1 MFVTKCS
8 REFCLQYRVLKIS
21 VKPDIFSCV
30 GHTLHNLIYAFIF
43 MEQNQ
48 NYYVFHLH
56 WWLKYAPVTLGEKQ
70 IRRNTEYI
78 NVALWTAGF

>member
-1 MFVTKCS
+1 
-8 REFCLQYRVLKIS
+8 
-21 VKPDIFSCV
+21 
-30 GHTLHNLIYAFIF
+30 